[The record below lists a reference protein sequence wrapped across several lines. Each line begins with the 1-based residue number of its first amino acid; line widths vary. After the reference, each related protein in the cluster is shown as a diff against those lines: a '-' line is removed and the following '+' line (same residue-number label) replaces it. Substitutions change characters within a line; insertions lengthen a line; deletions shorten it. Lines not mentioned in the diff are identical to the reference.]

1 MTESRTLR
9 LRVIAGTLAVLLL
22 SACSDATEPAPGKS
36 QSALE
41 DALQRTHQQLQQ
53 SRLALGAAE
62 GRILAL
68 GEEQTRDRRRI
79 ADLTASSAHLER
91 QNRELG
97 QQLAR
102 ARGQLAQSA
111 SFQKTLRQQRDKN
124 AHRLRA
130 LSSEHRAMGNQLA
143 GAQGEIRRLQGRQSP
158 DRRQAP
164 DGYHRLER
172 PTSRDRGSVGD
183 RREQSL
189 PASPYL
195 VHPWTRRGAV
205 SARELDALRRY
216 NGFLLQERSNLQAWL
231 QEANATRRRQQ
242 DALHLSQQEADR
254 DKSGAQAANQKLRVE
269 RDQANRALAD
279 LQTSR
284 DASTKETQR
293 LRMAV
298 TQATE
303 AERTRSEELEK
314 ALADARTLS
323 DAHDRLAAEL
333 QSSRSALERQ
343 PAHPGDTGG
352 DANALRA
359 ELEQA
364 TSTIAKL
371 RAAKGYLVEKIEA
384 CALQQRSSRAEL
396 EEQARHL
403 ALLGKLLRSRSE
415 SKSRQQS
422 HARFMPTGWQPGPA
436 MGISR
441 RSWLIPVAAQT
452 DEQPKSTRRKKELNQ
467 TKQKVKKLELE
478 LETLAKSLLD
488 LETECAAVKDQVQT
502 LIWANEVLVKELE
515 AAYRSRETGA
525 PNPLPEGSRGI
536 YVLREGES
544 LSRVAKAFYGDAGR
558 WRDLVEANKDKIPNP
573 DMVKAGTIIVIPE

>member
-41 DALQRTHQQLQQ
+41 DALQRTHQQLEQ

-62 GRILAL
+62 GRVLAL
-68 GEEQTRDRRRI
+68 REEQTRDRRRI

-164 DGYHRLER
+164 DGYRH
-172 PTSRDRGSVGD
+172 
-183 RREQSL
+183 
-189 PASPYL
+189 
-195 VHPWTRRGAV
+195 GAV
-205 SARELDALRRY
+205 GARELDELRRY

-231 QEANATRRRQQ
+231 QEANATRMRQQ
-242 DALHLSQQEADR
+242 DALRLSQQEADR

-269 RDQANRALAD
+269 RDEANRALAD

-284 DASTKETQR
+284 DALTKETQR

-314 ALADARTLS
+314 ALDDARTLS

-343 PAHPGDTGG
+343 PAQPDDTGG

-371 RAAKGYLVEKIEA
+371 RAAKGYLVEKLEA

-396 EEQARHL
+396 EEQAWHL
-403 ALLGKLLRSRSE
+403 ALLGKLLRSRSVA
-415 SKSRQQS
+415 KSRQQS

-436 MGISR
+436 MGITR
-441 RSWLIPVAAQT
+441 RSWLIPVATQT

-478 LETLAKSLLD
+478 LETLAKTLLD

-502 LIWANEVLVKELE
+502 LTWANEVLVKELE
-515 AAYRSRETGA
+515 AAYRSRETGV
-525 PNPLPEGSRGI
+525 PDLLPEGSRGI